1 MSIPRNGPKAAA
13 AARAMVAT
21 SQSAATDAGLRI
33 LEQGGNAVDAA
44 LAAATV
50 LSVTEPRSTGVG
62 GDLFAL
68 ICSDGNVVALDAA
81 GPAPAGAPAQQPTQ
95 DSGPESITVP
105 GAVGGWAALA
115 ERYGTL
121 GLDRCL
127 TDAIKLAEHGFPV
140 GDNAA
145 RIWADAAHKPEG
157 LPRAPSAGETVR
169 LHELAQTLKAIA
181 SEGPDAVY
189 RGRVGEAIAAASWLD
204 GSDLASFTPRWVAP
218 LQSRYRD
225 VAVYET
231 PPPTQGVAALEGLGL
246 LALLGGGLADHVTA
260 VRLSL
265 EDAFAFVRDGADVSW
280 LLDADRLRQRL
291 GERASAVPD
300 MPGGTVHLCVVDERG
315 MAVSLTQSIYQSFGS
330 GVTAP
335 GTGVVLNNRAAC
347 FSVSGGVL
355 PGQRP
360 YHTTIAGM
368 LVGDG
373 ELIAPFGIMGGFVQA
388 QAHVQFVSGI
398 LDDELE
404 PAVGFG
410 GDRLATGRRS
420 SESHSLWQSMGRA

>member
-1 MSIPRNGPKAAA
+1 MS
-13 AARAMVAT
+13 
-21 SQSAATDAGLRI
+21 
-33 LEQGGNAVDAA
+33 
-44 LAAATV
+44 
-50 LSVTEPRSTGVG
+50 
-62 GDLFAL
+62 
-68 ICSDGNVVALDAA
+68 
-81 GPAPAGAPAQQPTQ
+81 
-95 DSGPESITVP
+95 
-105 GAVGGWAALA
+105 
-115 ERYGTL
+115 
-121 GLDRCL
+121 
-127 TDAIKLAEHGFPV
+127 
-140 GDNAA
+140 
-145 RIWADAAHKPEG
+145 
-157 LPRAPSAGETVR
+157 
-169 LHELAQTLKAIA
+169 
-181 SEGPDAVY
+181 
-189 RGRVGEAIAAASWLD
+189 
-204 GSDLASFTPRWVAP
+204 LASFTPRWVAP

-246 LALLGGGLADHVTA
+246 LALLGGGLADQVTA

-373 ELIAPFGIMGGFVQA
+373 ELIGPFGIMGGFVQA

-398 LDDELE
+398 LDDELDPQQALDRPRFRVDGDKVLLEKGLWE
-404 PAVGFG
+404 PVPTSAVTPFG
-410 GDRLATGRRS
+410 GGQAILRSRDGLLGGSDRRKDGYAG
-420 SESHSLWQSMGRA
+420 GF